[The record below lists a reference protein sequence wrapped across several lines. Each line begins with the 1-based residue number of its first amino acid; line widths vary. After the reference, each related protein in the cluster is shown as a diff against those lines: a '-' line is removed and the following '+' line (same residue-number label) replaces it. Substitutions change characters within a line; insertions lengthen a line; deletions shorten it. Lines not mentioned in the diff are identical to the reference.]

1 MIKIAFALGFLCCS
15 ALVRMYLLLK
25 LVDLNRELLE
35 LERML
40 LMDGK

>member
-1 MIKIAFALGFLCCS
+1 MKIAFALGFLCCS
-15 ALVRMYLLLK
+15 SVVRLYLLLK
-25 LVDLNRELLE
+25 LVELNRELLE